1 MPPLADALHPWHD
14 FYTLFGTASATLI
27 GLLFVAAS
35 VGTGVFSAD
44 RRAAQRVFLTASVV
58 DFSLVLATSLIIM
71 APIPGWFALGG
82 MVLACG
88 LCGLGYSCV
97 ACRDTLRDGLF
108 RSIDLEDRTWY
119 IALPI
124 VGYLCLAASGVAVAM
139 QWQQACAALAV
150 SMGMLLV
157 TGIRNAWD
165 ITLWSMSRRRQSTPP
180 SPPGKP
186 PHAP

>member
-58 DFSLVLATSLIIM
+58 DFSLVLAASLVIL
-71 APIPGWFALGG
+71 APIPGWFAFGG

-97 ACRDTLRDGLF
+97 VWRDTLREGLIHK
-108 RSIDLEDRTWY
+108 IDLEDRTWY

-124 VGYLCLAASGVAVAM
+124 GGYACLTASGMAFAV
-139 QWQQACAALAV
+139 QLPQACTALAV
-150 SMGMLLV
+150 SMGLLLV

-165 ITLWSMSRRRQSTPP
+165 ITLWSMSRRQSPPP
-180 SPPGKP
+180 SPPGTQP
-186 PHAP
+186 PAP